1 MKKDFVVISL
11 IFSIFLFGC
20 SNSQTSENET
30 YLTQTIKSVVKTKDE
45 DEIWTEELEATRL
58 SFSLNENKD
67 IIAENVHTS
76 PNVYK
81 ILEDYKSPVY
91 PTLFNFTSL
100 DVSLIDDFSLSKIK
114 EFCTYIAGSQISA
127 VSNFFNNDYKF
138 NYVFFKNNLQKIYT
152 QNFGEN
158 AFDGSEILFEN
169 YHIGKPIFDDDGNF
183 MQVPLLF
190 ENQKGKLYLEI
201 LVNPK
206 ESNIIY
212 QSIIL
217 KWELK
222 SGQ

>member
-30 YLTQTIKSVVKTKDE
+30 YLTQTIKSVVQTKDE

-100 DVSLIDDFSLSKIK
+100 DVSFIDDLSLSKIK
-114 EFCTYIAGSQISA
+114 EFCTYIADSQISA

>member
-11 IFSIFLFGC
+11 VFSIFLFGC
-20 SNSQTSENET
+20 SNNQTVENET
-30 YLTQTIKSVVKTKDE
+30 FLGKTIKSVVQTKGS
-45 DEIWTEELEATRL
+45 DEIWTEELESSRL
-58 SFSLNENKD
+58 SSSLNENKD
-67 IIAENVHTS
+67 IIAENVHSS

-91 PTLFNFTSL
+91 PSLFDFTSL
-100 DVSLIDDFSLSKIK
+100 DVSLIDALSLNKIK
-114 EFCTYIAGSQISA
+114 EFCTYIENSQISS

-169 YHIGKPIFDDDGNF
+169 YYIGKPIFDDDGNF

-190 ENQKGKLYLEI
+190 ENEKGKLYLEI

-206 ESNIIY
+206 ETNIIY
-212 QSIIL
+212 QAIIL

>member
-30 YLTQTIKSVVKTKDE
+30 YLTQTIKSVVQTKDE

-100 DVSLIDDFSLSKIK
+100 DVSLIDDLSLSKIK
-114 EFCTYIAGSQISA
+114 EFCTYIADSQISA

>member
-100 DVSLIDDFSLSKIK
+100 DVSLIDDLSLSKIK
-114 EFCTYIAGSQISA
+114 EFCTYIADSQISA

>member
-11 IFSIFLFGC
+11 IFSIFLLGC
-20 SNSQTSENET
+20 SNNQSVENET
-30 YLTQTIKSVVKTKDE
+30 YLVQTIKSVVQTKDA
-45 DEIWTEELEATRL
+45 DEIWTEELEASRL
-58 SFSLNENKD
+58 SSSLNENKD
-67 IIAENVHTS
+67 IIAENVHIS

-91 PTLFNFTSL
+91 PTLFDFTSL
-100 DVSLIDDFSLSKIK
+100 DVSLIDGLSLSKIK
-114 EFCTYIAGSQISA
+114 QFCTYIADSQISS

-169 YHIGKPIFDDDGNF
+169 YYIGKPIFDEDGNF

-190 ENQKGKLYLEI
+190 ENQKGKIYLEI

-206 ESNIIY
+206 ETNIIY
-212 QSIIL
+212 QAIIL

-222 SGQ
+222 SGK